1 MADER
6 DGSVGNARGQEKLAG
21 MVSEVM
27 DLFLRRLAERAR
39 EAGGRLQANDLQ
51 DLAAAFKAADDPV
64 LEGMITRYWNQLQG
78 AFEQTFWA
86 QMRKFPLERL
96 IVSRFASLLAD
107 RGAAPIQGKTLSRRI
122 IPAFTG
128 ALHQMIG
135 PELFD
140 EYENRARGLVESHQ
154 AQMGKNFD
162 WEVVQGDQSAQLLV
176 NDLLIYIARYFTDVA
191 KRREWMKG
199 FFERTMPASKD
210 ERERAWVF
218 GDVEFHILTSALYAE
233 LATAVAD
240 DNARDNLRERYGDAN
255 VAALEQMLA
264 GLAQDR
270 KRVY

>member
-1 MADER
+1 MAEDR
-6 DGSVGNARGQEKLAG
+6 DGSVGNARGLEKLNG

-27 DLFLRRLAERAR
+27 DLFLRRLAEKAQQ
-39 EAGGRLQANDLQ
+39 AGGRLQANDLQ
-51 DLAAAFKAADDPV
+51 DLVTTFKMGDDPV
-64 LEGMITRYWNQLQG
+64 LEGIVSRNWNQLQNS
-78 AFEQTFWA
+78 FEQTFWA
-86 QMRKFPLERL
+86 QMRKFPLERM

-107 RGAAPIQGKTLSRRI
+107 RGAAPIQGKTLSRRV

-140 EYENRARGLVESHQ
+140 EYENRARALVESHQ
-154 AQMGKNFD
+154 AKMGSNFD
-162 WEVVQGDQSAQLLV
+162 WEAVQGDQSAQLLV

-199 FFERTMPASKD
+199 FFERTMPGTKD

-218 GDVEFHILTSALYAE
+218 GDIEFHNLMSALYSE
-233 LATAVAD
+233 LAMGVAD
-240 DNARDNLRERYGDAN
+240 DTARNDLQERYGDAN
-255 VAALEQMLA
+255 VAALEQLLA